1 MVNTLIIATTSYA
14 GMGPYVA
21 SIVNAFRKDD
31 PMYFIFHDHEDDFY
45 RKNVKAELHDK
56 SLFLKRADSHW
67 NKLLDLLHTKP
78 SQKQLDSLLNYCKKN
93 DIAIVHWINSP
104 GNRFENQYLEE
115 HGIKVLGTVH
125 DLHPHEAKCAPHRML
140 RFHILNK
147 RNKEAIVRARY
158 LVTNSRTQY
167 KEMQSL
173 FPDKRLFFH
182 DFPSLV
188 TPIVAQGGVVPKEL
202 QSQRRPYILFFG
214 RIEEYKG
221 IALLYRAFTESPEI
235 SDKYDLVIAGSGQ
248 IPFERKSN
256 EQHVTFINRY
266 ILDEEVLYLYEH
278 AACVVYPYISA
289 TQSGVLSI
297 AYYFGTP
304 VLASDVNFFRSIIA
318 PSGAGR
324 LFKKSNVEDL
334 REQLKYI
341 LSHDN
346 SEIISKEKDYY
357 KQYYDTVAIRKELL
371 NIYENINK
379 ASK

>member
-1 MVNTLIIATTSYA
+1 MANTLIIATTSYA

-31 PMYFIFHDHEDDFY
+31 PVYFIFHDHKDDFY
-45 RKNVKAELHDK
+45 RKNVKVELHDK

-67 NKLLDLLHTKP
+67 NKLLDLLHTRP
-78 SQKQLDSLLNYCKKN
+78 SQKQLNSLLNYCKKN

-104 GNRFENQYLEE
+104 GNRYENQYLEE

-147 RNKEAIVRARY
+147 RNKEAMVRARY

-173 FPDKRLFFH
+173 FPNKRLFFH

-188 TPIVAQGGVVPKEL
+188 TPIVAKGGVVPKEL
-202 QSQRRPYILFFG
+202 QSQKRPYILFFG

-221 IALLYRAFTESPEI
+221 IALLYKAFTESPEI

-256 EQHVTFINRY
+256 EQQVTFINRY
-266 ILDEEVLYLYEH
+266 ILDEEVRYLYEH

-304 VLASDVNFFRSIIA
+304 VLASDVDFFRSIIA
-318 PSGAGR
+318 PSGAGC

-357 KQYYDTVAIRKELL
+357 KRYYETAAIRKELL